1 MKYDL
6 EFTTKADRMLAKYI
20 KNNPVLAKKFRST
33 FEKLTEE
40 QFSPTL
46 GTHKI
51 FSKDFGMAYSTR
63 VTGDLRIIWNYRKNQ
78 ITILIYTIGSHSGK
92 KAVY

>member
-6 EFTTKADRMLAKYI
+6 EFTAKADRMLSKYI
-20 KNNPVLAKKFRST
+20 KQNSALLYKFQIA
-33 FEKLTEE
+33 FEKLAEN
-40 QFSPTL
+40 QFAPTL
-46 GTHKI
+46 KTHKV
-51 FSKDFGMAYSTR
+51 FSKDLGMAYSSR
-63 VTGDLRIIWNYRKNQ
+63 VTGDLRIIWNYRQNQ